1 MPETRTQLL
10 WYGARNGNPEDN
22 LGVPFAKQRW
32 LRRLALHGAV
42 ALLALSAAR
51 QCPAQDASRQAAPE
65 AASEVAAKQG
75 TRASRHMVVAAH
87 PLASE
92 AGLEIL
98 REGGSAVDAAIAV
111 QMVLNLVEPQSS
123 GIGGGAFIL
132 HFEKATGEVAS
143 FDGRE
148 AAPAAARPDRF
159 LLPDGSPRDFDEAVA
174 SRLSVGVPGLLRALE
189 LAHGRHGRL
198 PWARLFQPAIRLAEE
213 GFPVPSRLNL
223 LLHLEGARRFE
234 PEARDYFFDFLGW
247 PRPVGSR
254 LRNPRLAK
262 VLRRVA
268 QEGADAFYRGE
279 LAERIVEKLAGD
291 MTAADLAGYTA
302 RERAALCTRYRG
314 HRICGMGP
322 PSSGGPTVAMVLA
335 LVEPFDLGTAPL
347 GTAAL
352 SVIAE
357 AQKLAFADRDRYM
370 ADADFVP
377 LPAGLLEPAYLAE
390 RSKLINPNAPMER
403 AAAGEPPAQQG
414 FLYGVDATVERSGTS
429 HVSIVDAAGN
439 AVAMTTT
446 IEGAFGSR
454 RMVEGFLLNNEL
466 TDFSFAHTDPAGRP
480 VANRVEGGKRPRSSM
495 APTLVLAPGGRLRMV
510 TGSPGGS
517 RIILYV
523 LKSLVCV
530 IDWRCSAQAAADLV
544 NFGSRN
550 GPFEI
555 ELGVEG
561 SKLAVGMG
569 LAGQS
574 VRPVMMTSGLHII
587 LVREDGSLE
596 GAADPRREGA
606 ALGD

>member
-1 MPETRTQLL
+1 M
-10 WYGARNGNPEDN
+10 WYAAADGGCESIEGMENS
-22 LGVPFAKQRW
+22 AK
-32 LRRLALHGAV
+32 RRLPGLAQQGAAALIGL
-42 ALLALSAAR
+42 LLAIP
-51 QCPAQDASRQAAPE
+51 CHAQDPSGQQKQAAPE
-65 AASEVAAKQG
+65 AASGVAAKAG
-75 TRASRHMVVAAH
+75 ATARRHMVAAAH

-92 AGLEIL
+92 AGLQIL

-132 HFEKATGEVAS
+132 HFDRASGEVRTY
-143 FDGRE
+143 DGRE
-148 AAPAAARPDRF
+148 TAPAAAGPDRF
-159 LLPDGSPRDFDEAVA
+159 LLSDGSPRDFDEAVA
-174 SRLSVGVPGLLRALE
+174 SHLSVGVPGTLRVLE
-189 LAHGRHGRL
+189 LAHRSHGRL

-223 LLHLEGARRFE
+223 LLHFEGARRFE
-234 PEARDYFFDFLGW
+234 PEARDYFYDALGW
-247 PRPVGSR
+247 PRPVGSP

-268 QEGADAFYRGE
+268 EDGADAFYRGA
-279 LAERIVEKLAGD
+279 LAERIVAKLAGD
-291 MTAADLAGYTA
+291 MTAADLAGYEA
-302 RERAALCTRYRG
+302 KERAALCTLYRG
-314 HRICGMGP
+314 YRVCGMGP

-335 LVEPFDLGTAPL
+335 LIEPFDLGTGPL
-347 GTAAL
+347 DAKAL
-352 SVIAE
+352 SIIAE
-357 AQKLAFADRDRYM
+357 AQKLSFADRDRYM
-370 ADADFVP
+370 ADSDFVP
-377 LPAGLLEPAYLAE
+377 FPAGLLSPAYLAE
-390 RSKLINPNAPMER
+390 RRKLIDPKAPMER
-403 AAAGEPPAQQG
+403 AQAGEPPVQQG
-414 FLYGVDATVERSGTS
+414 ALYGRDATIERSGTS
-429 HVSIVDAAGN
+429 HVSIVDGQGN

-466 TDFSFAHTDPAGRP
+466 TDFSFAHTDAEGRP
-480 VANRVEGGKRPRSSM
+480 IANRAEGGKRPRSSM
-495 APTLVLAPGGRLRMV
+495 APTLVIGPDGRLRMV

-530 IDWRCSAQAAADLV
+530 IDWRCSAEAAADLV

-550 GPFEI
+550 GPFEV

-561 SKLAVGMG
+561 AKLAVAMG

-587 LVREDGSLE
+587 LVRPDGTLE
-596 GAADPRREGA
+596 GAADPRREGK